1 MDTDASSL
9 ACISQRAWKDRRT
22 AIRIFLL
29 LVCNVHFLMSTV
41 DAGLSPRIRQ
51 LIAQHRASLV
61 SLRVQLELLPDIA
74 AELQEYA
81 SEHNVCEQ

>member
-22 AIRIFLL
+22 AFRIFLL
-29 LVCNVHFLMSTV
+29 LVYSVHFLMSSV

-81 SEHNVCEQ
+81 SEHDVCEQ

>member
-1 MDTDASSL
+1 MSS
-9 ACISQRAWKDRRT
+9 
-22 AIRIFLL
+22 
-29 LVCNVHFLMSTV
+29 V

-81 SEHNVCEQ
+81 SEHDVCEQ